1 MDPSRRAS
9 VLAVVAFFL
18 CFGVAAISLA
28 ALWMFGPGGSGSSPT
43 RRRAVPQRIVSL
55 RSAGTEGRTKRNLD
69 IVGCGWTGIRP
80 PGDLPGLADVH
91 PRDTS
96 WSSLGVWASGISLSW
111 HGWCGWARAGRWVA
125 IGIVVAG
132 ILDAIEN
139 IFLLC
144 MIGHAEAGRAL
155 GSICPAGSI
164 TFASPKILLLL
175 LGVLYVLLGLI
186 SWPIGAVVRR
196 V

>member
-1 MDPSRRAS
+1 
-9 VLAVVAFFL
+9 L
-18 CFGVAAISLA
+18 CIGVAAISLG

-43 RRRAVPQRIVSL
+43 RTREAPYGIVSL
-55 RSAGTEGRTKRNLD
+55 QIAGTEGRAKR
-69 IVGCGWTGIRP
+69 IV
-80 PGDLPGLADVH
+80 
-91 PRDTS
+91 TS
-96 WSSLGVWASGISLSW
+96 WGADGLEHARQETFRDWLMLIPGYVLFLSLGVWASGISLSW

-164 TFASPKILLLL
+164 TFAAPKILLLL
-175 LGVLYVLLGLI
+175 LGVLYVLLGLS